1 MFVKKRWLE
10 TLRRQFCAGIAWRQ
24 CTKFCHFGRLP
35 LFSVRSSHLHRH
47 STVASISFSGSET
60 EASDEVGNSREDPEI
75 GRQERKQTK
84 QDLLGK
90 GKVEELRG
98 IGQGRRG
105 GGRGFERGV
114 RGLERGARGALRGG
128 GTWGRG
134 LGGHNL
140 AQRETPRKTIHVKQ
154 TLI

>member
-1 MFVKKRWLE
+1 MAGNIKKAV
-10 TLRRQFCAGIAWRQ
+10 CAGSAWRQ
-24 CTKFCHFGRLP
+24 CAKFCHFRRLP

-75 GRQERKQTK
+75 GRQERKHIK
-84 QDLLGK
+84 QDVLGK

-98 IGQGRRG
+98 IGQGSRG
-105 GGRGFERGV
+105 GGRDFDKGMRGCERGV
-114 RGLERGARGALRGG
+114 KDAGKGAWRGG
-128 GTWGRG
+128 GNWGRG

-140 AQRETPRKTIHVKQ
+140 VKGETPRKTIHVKQ